1 MSTPN
6 KTERSKGERLE
17 ARVSKEQKELFQRAA
32 DLQGLTLTDFMIS
45 SMQSAAVRAISD
57 HEIMTLTGRDRE
69 IFIESLLNPPEP
81 NERLRAAAER
91 YQQTTGTSDNT

>member
-6 KTERSKGERLE
+6 KTERSKSERLE

-45 SMQSAAVRAISD
+45 SMHSAAVCAVSN
-57 HEIMTLTGRDRE
+57 HEIMSLVGRDRK

-81 NERLRAAAER
+81 NERLKVAAER
-91 YQQTTGTSDNT
+91 YKQATGAGDNT

>member
-6 KTERSKGERLE
+6 KTERSKSERLE

-45 SMQSAAVRAISD
+45 SMHSAAVCAVSN
-57 HEIMTLTGRDRE
+57 HEIM
-69 IFIESLLNPPEP
+69 SLLNPPEP
-81 NERLRAAAER
+81 NERLRVAAER
-91 YQQTTGTSDNT
+91 YKQATGAGDNT